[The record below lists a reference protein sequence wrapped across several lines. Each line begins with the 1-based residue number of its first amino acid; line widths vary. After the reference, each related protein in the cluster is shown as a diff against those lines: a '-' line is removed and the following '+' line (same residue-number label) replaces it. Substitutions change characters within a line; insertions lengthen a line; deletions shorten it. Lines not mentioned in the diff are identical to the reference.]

1 MPKFLLSFLFI
12 CMTSLMWSQESQQ
25 EKLEQRKA
33 QIQQEIRENESLLQ
47 TVKKKEKSAVNVI
60 VIQTNKIKLKEKL
73 INTTEK
79 QAKLLGNDMYINQ
92 IQINKLKRELKV
104 LKEDYAKMI
113 VKSYKSRSEESRAM
127 FLLSSENFLQ
137 AYKRAQ
143 YMKQY
148 TSFRKT
154 QGEEIKSKSSELV
167 QFNEKLDVQ
176 KIAKKK
182 LIAENE
188 KERLALEQEKQEQ
201 QKLVNS
207 IKKDK
212 NKIAADIKKKQK
224 ESKAIDRQ
232 IDRLIRE
239 AIAEANRRAALEK
252 AKALAN
258 TGTKTGTKPTEREPS
273 EPVSSTKITLTPEG
287 KIVADNFRANK
298 GRLPFPVEKG
308 YISLGYGDQ
317 AHPVY
322 KSLMIHNSGVEITTE
337 QGANARAVFDG
348 VVSSVI
354 VLSPVNKAV
363 MIQHGDF
370 FTVYQNLSS
379 VSVSKGEKVSRKQN
393 IGKVRTSGETGKT
406 VIKFLILQNTTYN
419 NPSSWLSM

>member
-1 MPKFLLSFLFI
+1 
-12 CMTSLMWSQESQQ
+12 MWSQETQQ

-33 QIQQEIRENESLLQ
+33 QIQQEIRENEKLLQ
-47 TVKKKEKSAVNVI
+47 SVKKKEKTAVNVI
-60 VIQTNKIKLKEKL
+60 VIQSNKIKLKEKL

-79 QAKLLGNDMYINQ
+79 QAKLLSNDMYINQ
-92 IQINKLKRELKV
+92 LQINKLKRELVV

-127 FLLSSENFLQ
+127 FILSSENFLQ

-148 TSFRKT
+148 TSYRKI
-154 QGEEIKSKSSELV
+154 QGEEIKVKSKDLV
-167 QFNEKLDVQ
+167 QYNDKLDVQ
-176 KIAKKK
+176 KTAKKK

-188 KERLALEQEKQEQ
+188 KERLALEKEKQEQ

-212 NKIAADIKKKQK
+212 NKIAADIKKKQQ
-224 ESKAIDRQ
+224 EARSIDKQ
-232 IDRLIRE
+232 INRLIRE
-239 AIAEANRRAALEK
+239 AIAESNRRAALEK
-252 AKALAN
+252 AKAKALAN
-258 TGTKTGTKPTEREPS
+258 ANLKAESKTTTKAETKAESKKMEREAAAA
-273 EPVSSTKITLTPEG
+273 PVSSTKIELTPEA
-287 KIVADNFRANK
+287 KIVADNFRANR
-298 GRLPFPVEKG
+298 GRLPFPVERG
-308 YISLGYGDQ
+308 FISLGYGDQ

-322 KSLMIHNSGVEITTE
+322 KSLMIHNSGVEITTD

-379 VSVSKGEKVSRKQN
+379 VSVSKGEHVNRKQI
-393 IGKVRTSGETGKT
+393 IGKVRTNGETGKT
-406 VIKFLILQNTTYN
+406 IIKFLILQNTTYN